1 MIESA
6 LYHCTVTHKRQKG
19 PAHALR
25 YRIAY
30 LLIDIDE
37 APAISRRLRLFGF
50 DRSRPFSL
58 KTRDHG
64 QRDGG
69 SLREWAEGQLDGA
82 GLAEFGTHLYLLCM
96 PRMLGYAFNPLS
108 VWYCADDT
116 GRIGAVIYEV
126 HNTFGGRHAYTLPV
140 ESREDG
146 AGFALQE
153 TDKEFYVSPFLGMAA
168 RYEFQL
174 SAPGDALTLTIRHS
188 DDAQEV
194 LRASV
199 HGKRAPLNDRAL
211 AGIFFRYPLMTLKVT
226 LGIHWEAIR
235 LWLKGARFQSR
246 KWLSKVQ
253 REGRFGG
260 SD

>member
-6 LYHCTVTHKRQKG
+6 LYHCTVTHKRQSG
-19 PAHALR
+19 PTHALR
-25 YRIAY
+25 YRVAY

-58 KTRDHG
+58 KTHDHG

-69 SLREWAEGQLDGA
+69 GLRRWAEGQLEGA
-82 GLAEFGTHLYLLCM
+82 DLAQFGAHLYLLCM

-108 VWYCADDT
+108 VWYCADNT

-126 HNTFGGRHAYTLPV
+126 HNTFGGRHAYVLPL
-140 ESREDG
+140 EARANG
-146 AGFALQE
+146 AEFALHE

-174 SAPGDALTLTIRHS
+174 SAPGDALTLTIRHH

-194 LRASV
+194 LRAAV
-199 HGKRAPLNDRAL
+199 TGKRAPLNDRAL
-211 AGIFFRYPLMTLKVT
+211 AGLFFRYPLMTLKVT

-235 LWLKGARFQSR
+235 MWIKGARFQSR
-246 KWLSKVQ
+246 RRLSKVQ
-253 REGRFGG
+253 RDGRFGG

>member
-1 MIESA
+1 MIKSA
-6 LYHCTVTHKRQKG
+6 LYHCTVTHKRRKG

-25 YRIAY
+25 YRVAY
-30 LLIDIDE
+30 LLIDVDE
-37 APAISRRLRLFGF
+37 APAISHHLHLFGF

-64 QRDGG
+64 RRDGTG
-69 SLREWAEGQLDGA
+69 LRPWAEAQLNGA
-82 GLAEFGTHLYLLCM
+82 GLAEFSAHLYLLCM

-108 VWYCADDT
+108 IWYCTDNA

-126 HNTFGGRHAYTLPV
+126 HNTFGGRHAYVLPV
-140 ESREDG
+140 EMKEESG
-146 AGFALQE
+146 AFALQE

-174 SAPGDALTLTIRHS
+174 GAPGDALSVTIRHF
-188 DDAQEV
+188 DGAQEALCAAV
-194 LRASV
+194 S
-199 HGKRAPLNDRAL
+199 GKRAPLNDKTL
-211 AGIFFRYPLMTLKVT
+211 AGIFFRYPLMTFKVT

-235 LWLKGARFQSR
+235 LWIKGARFQSR
-246 KWLSKVQ
+246 RRLPNVQ
-253 REGRFGG
+253 RKGRFGG